1 MPYLKTVLN
10 KIEKLHGVIFEIPD
24 FAEFGTAFGAVKAT
38 RYYKDTNERMIL

>member
-24 FAEFGTAFGAVKAT
+24 FAEFGTAFRAVKAT
-38 RYYKDTNERMIL
+38 MN

>member
-24 FAEFGTAFGAVKAT
+24 FAKFGTAFGAVKAT
-38 RYYKDTNERMIL
+38 MN